1 MIKMIEF
8 RHAGMVNRYNKAKGQ
23 LELLERQLAK
33 SEERLESVRE
43 NLEIWRQV
51 QILFGKVS
59 EYAREQLKLRIEETV
74 TAALQAITNDD
85 RIRFEVA
92 MKTYNNQPAAEWLVV
107 SYCDGAE
114 VAVSPE
120 DARGGGIVDVV
131 SIALRLAMMELAR
144 PKPGGPLIFDEPG
157 KHVSWEYA
165 PNLAHF
171 LKEYAR
177 STGRQIIMVTH
188 NDDLAEVADITI
200 QVSMSNGVSHATSP
214 IGGQAI

>member
-23 LELLERQLAK
+23 LELLEHQLT
-33 SEERLESVRE
+33 ETEGNLGSVQY
-43 NLEIWRQV
+43 NLDIWRQV

-59 EYAREQLKLRIEETV
+59 EYARAQLKLRIEETV
-74 TAALQAITNDD
+74 TAALQGIMNDD
-85 RIRFEVA
+85 KIRFQIA
-92 MKTYNNQPAAEWLVV
+92 MKTFNNQPAAEWLVI

-120 DARGGGIVDVV
+120 DARGGGIVDIV

-144 PKPGGPLIFDEPG
+144 PKPGGPLMFDEPG

-165 PNLAHF
+165 PNLAHV
-171 LKEYAR
+171 LKEYAQ
-177 STGRQIIMVTH
+177 STGRQIVMVTH

-200 QVSMSNGVSHATSP
+200 QVSMSDGISHATSP